1 MPLKLTYIW
10 AFVLLSLTLW
20 GQEATFTATV
30 NKNNV
35 GVNETFKIT
44 FTLTNADGRSFRP
57 PSFANF
63 NVVGGPEQGTTMQIV
78 NGNMTRSSNF
88 SYYLQPQQEGTYTIG
103 AATIQVNGQ
112 AMNSNSVTIK
122 VAAGSGGG
130 SGQGKAKSVEDIVAE
145 NVFVRLFVDKQSVYQ
160 GEQITATFKLYTRLD
175 ISNTTLSESPAF
187 KGFWTQDLDLPP
199 NVTFK
204 PEVYQGVQY
213 NVAVVKKVALFP
225 QVSGK
230 LEIDPMVLE
239 TYARVQVEAP
249 SWNNFFGRYQDVE
262 FKFKSNT
269 QTIDVKPLPTA
280 GKTSDFIGFVGD
292 LSMDMTLDKTET
304 ETDDPITLSLNF
316 DGTGNLRMLEVP
328 EIDLPKDF
336 EVFDPKTTES
346 ISKAGTIKGK
356 KGYDYL
362 IIPRRPGTF
371 KLPPIKLQYFDL
383 EKEEYVTLST
393 PETMLTVTGEPSAS
407 GTGGVSGLNKEE
419 VELIGQDIRYINT
432 GDPDLKQKGQF
443 FLGSIQFFGM
453 ALAPFLLFFIFLAVR
468 RRQES
473 LSGNQALRKR
483 KKATKIA
490 SLRLKEAKGYLDNE
504 MKRQFYDAT
513 SRAIWGYLGDKLN
526 INPSAL
532 SRDKVRDVLAEKGVP
547 SELSDRLAK
556 LLDDCEMALFAPTAG
571 GGGMQE
577 VYDRAKDII
586 DQLEAYLN

>member
-1 MPLKLTYIW
+1 MPLKLTSIW
-10 AFVLLSLTLW
+10 VLVLLSLSVW
-20 GQEATFTATV
+20 AQEASFTAAV

-44 FTLTNADGRSFRP
+44 FTLSNADGRSFRP

-63 NVVGGPEQGTTMQIV
+63 NVVGGPEQGTTMQII

-103 AATIQVNGQ
+103 GATILVNGES
-112 AMNSNSVTIK
+112 MTSNSITIK
-122 VAAGSGGG
+122 VSQGSGN
-130 SGQGKAKSVEDIVAE
+130 GQGKAKTVQDVVAE
-145 NVFVRLFVDKQSVYQ
+145 NVFVKLFVDKQSAYQ

-175 ISNTTLSESPAF
+175 ISNTTLSEAPAF

-199 NVTFK
+199 NVTFN

-225 QVSGK
+225 QVSGQ

-262 FKFKSNT
+262 YKFKSNT
-269 QTIDVKPLPTA
+269 TTIDVKSLPTA
-280 GKTSDFIGFVGD
+280 GKTSDFSGFVGN
-292 LSMDMTLDKTET
+292 LTMTMSLDKTET

-316 DGTGNLRMLEVP
+316 EGTGNMRMLEVP

-346 ISKAGTIKGK
+346 ISKASTIKGK
-356 KGYDYL
+356 KGYDFL

-371 KLPPIKLQYFDL
+371 KLPPLKLQYFDL
-383 EKEEYVTLST
+383 DKKEYVTLST
-393 PETMLTVTGEPSAS
+393 EETLLKVTGEPSSA

-432 GDPDLKQKGQF
+432 GETDLKQKGQF
-443 FLGSIQFFGM
+443 FLGSITFFGM
-453 ALAPFLLFFIFLAVR
+453 ALSPFLLFFIFLAIR

-473 LSGNQALRKR
+473 LSGNQALQKR

-490 SLRLKEAKGYLDNE
+490 SLRLKEAKTHLDDGN
-504 MKRQFYDAT
+504 KKQFYDAT
-513 SRAIWGYLGDKLN
+513 SRALWGYLGDKLN

-532 SRDKVRDVLAEKGVP
+532 SRDKVRAVLSEKGVP
-547 SELSDRLAK
+547 TELIDRLARV
-556 LLDDCEMALFAPTAG
+556 LDDCEMALFAPATLP
-571 GGGMQE
+571 GGMQE
-577 VYDRAKDII
+577 VYNRAKDII
-586 DQLEAYLN
+586 DNLEEYLN